1 MTVAKPVMN
10 DSGVVMVGAGTELTE
25 ATIEKLKRLEIAS
38 VIVKGRPVD
47 TGSPEKPLEQLFAEL
62 DERFTLVA
70 EDKLCRQIKEMIKND
85 LQHRREEA

>member
-25 ATIEKLKRLEIAS
+25 ATIEKLKSLEIAS

-70 EDKLCRQIKEMIKND
+70 GDKLCRQIKEMIKND